1 MHPIGYN
8 INNKVDF
15 IPYRVFFYNME
26 LSAFLKKIRKQ
37 RKFTQQDFAERA
49 GVGLRFVCELEHEKV
64 ILHVDKVNLYC
75 CYLAKNY
82 KYFRK
87 KLFKDEDG

>member
-1 MHPIGYN
+1 
-8 INNKVDF
+8 
-15 IPYRVFFYNME
+15 ME